1 MLSRLPFPTRLLLL
15 LLLWGP
21 SCGLLFGEPDLP
33 DAATIQAA
41 RAADEAE
48 WQLLTEAYVRSQ
60 QAEDPVVGL
69 GVVRGLLEIH
79 PESVRLAF
87 YEQDL
92 ALAVEGRPVV
102 LARAE
107 AALKGSPSAV
117 DLLLRAR
124 LERDREVRYEFVR
137 QALDQERDLPQ
148 GRVMRLAL
156 EARGGKPEV
165 LDRVIRL
172 LQDHPASA
180 EGWRL
185 LGELAPLYDRA
196 DLARAA
202 ALTEPWSPVA
212 EREEALYSL
221 AVAELRAGN
230 AARTL
235 ALAEELSPTAAR
247 TSLLRAAALASLERP
262 QEALTLIDKV
272 LSKNP
277 RNAVAVFDR
286 ALLLRDYLG
295 RHQEARLDLERFLR
309 LAEEGV
315 EVPLMRLMQAE
326 LWLKQSSGS

>member
-1 MLSRLPFPTRLLLL
+1 MRLLPLLLL
-15 LLLWGP
+15 FAPG
-21 SCGLLFGEPDLP
+21 CGLLFGEPDLP

-41 RAADEAE
+41 RAADQQDWE
-48 WQLLTEAYVRSQ
+48 LLTDAYVRSQ
-60 QAEDPVVGL
+60 QAENPEVSL
-69 GVVRGLLEIH
+69 AVVRDLLQRH

-87 YEQDL
+87 FEQDL
-92 ALAVEGRPVV
+92 AMDLEGRNAV

-107 AALKGSPSAV
+107 EAVANQPTALN
-117 DLLLRAR
+117 LLLRAR
-124 LERDREVRYEFVR
+124 LERDRDLRYDLVRR
-137 QALDQERDLPQ
+137 ALDLERDLPQ

-156 EARGGKPEV
+156 EARGGEPEV
-165 LDRVIRL
+165 LDRIIRL

-235 ALAEELSPTAAR
+235 ALAEDLHPDAAR
-247 TSLLRAAALASLERP
+247 TTLLRAAALASLERP
-262 QEALTLIDKV
+262 QEALTLIDQV
-272 LSKNP
+272 LVKEP

-295 RHQEARLDLERFLR
+295 RHQESRLDLERFLQ
-309 LAEEGV
+309 LADEGV
-315 EVPLMRLMQAE
+315 AVPLTRRMQAE
-326 LWLKQSSGS
+326 LWLKQGPGS

>member
-1 MLSRLPFPTRLLLL
+1 MRLLPLVLL
-15 LLLWGP
+15 LAPG
-21 SCGLLFGEPDLP
+21 CGLLFGEPDLP

-41 RAADEAE
+41 RAADQQDWE
-48 WQLLTEAYVRSQ
+48 LLTDAYVRSQ
-60 QAEDPVVGL
+60 QAENPEVGL
-69 GVVRGLLEIH
+69 AVVRDLMQRH

-87 YEQDL
+87 FEQDL
-92 ALAVEGRPVV
+92 AVDFEGRTAV
-102 LARAE
+102 LAQAD
-107 AALKGSPSAV
+107 AALSGTPTALA
-117 DLLLRAR
+117 LLLRAR
-124 LERDREVRYEFVR
+124 LERDRTLRLEYVR
-137 QALDQERDLPQ
+137 QALDLERDLPQ

-156 EARGGKPEV
+156 EARGGEPEV
-165 LDRVIRL
+165 LDRIIRL

-185 LGELAPLYDRA
+185 LGELAPLYDRT

-235 ALAEELSPTAAR
+235 ALAEGLHPDGAR
-247 TSLLRAAALASLERP
+247 TTLLRAAALASLERP
-262 QEALTLIDKV
+262 QEALTLIDQV
-272 LSKNP
+272 LVKEP

-295 RHQEARLDLERFLR
+295 RHQESRLDLERFLQ
-309 LAEEGV
+309 LADEGV
-315 EVPLMRLMQAE
+315 AVPLTRRMQAE
-326 LWLKQSSGS
+326 LWLKQGPGS